1 MGYCNILYFVIS
13 FPLLCNMMGVFNL
26 HNSDCSFAALSLPS
40 LLQYLKTRNRNK
52 KNTDFW
58 MEIQHFL
65 QTQSRCS
72 RCTKSFG
79 NGTQFSASLFAQI
92 LHPMCSQD
100 RDEKCHWLLWGGSL
114 KGENVKKLFMPSM
127 FILQKLKVVNFGCH
141 Y

>member
-1 MGYCNILYFVIS
+1 M
-13 FPLLCNMMGVFNL
+13 FNL

-92 LHPMCSQD
+92 LQPRCSQD
-100 RDEKCHWLLWGGSL
+100 RDEKCHWLLWVGSV
-114 KGENVKKLFMPSM
+114 KGENVKVVNVKYVHFG
-127 FILQKLKVVNFGCH
+127 KNKAVNFGCH
-141 Y
+141 LYWMM